1 MAEIVANGEGLD
13 GLRKSLE
20 ITVSFLI
27 AILIVIIIPLIA
39 TIPAYTDNSV
49 AQGSMTIHFNLTL
62 YNSPLFLLLVFSIVC
77 VWLFVALSYLAS
89 TDRKKLWT
97 LCMSAV
103 FLLLS
108 TFALLSLL
116 WVHSNFL
123 KPMSLS
129 LIIGSIGI
137 GVIIYVAVFFWR
149 IAKYNTCH

>member
-1 MAEIVANGEGLD
+1 MAEIVANDECLD
-13 GLRKSLE
+13 ELRKSLE

-49 AQGSMTIHFNLTL
+49 AQNSMTIHFDLML

-77 VWLFVALSYLAS
+77 VWLFIALSYLADI
-89 TDRKKLWT
+89 DRKKLWT

-103 FLLLS
+103 FLLLT
-108 TFALLSLL
+108 TFALLFLL
-116 WVHSNFL
+116 WFHRNFL
-123 KPMSLS
+123 KPMSQYMM
-129 LIIGSIGI
+129 IGSIGI
-137 GVIIYVAVFFWR
+137 GVLIYVAMFFWR